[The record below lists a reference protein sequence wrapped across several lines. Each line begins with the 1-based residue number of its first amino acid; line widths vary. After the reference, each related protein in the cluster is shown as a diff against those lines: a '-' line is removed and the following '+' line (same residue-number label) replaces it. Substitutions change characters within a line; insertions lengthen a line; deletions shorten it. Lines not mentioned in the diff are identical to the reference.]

1 MVHYHENSIGLFI
14 NPILAQ
20 LSWYTR
26 YVMKQPIPPMDGL
39 VLLSRLKETNR
50 RSKAANNNP
59 LGTAITPHD
68 DKLIFLEKF
77 ADYIEK
83 WQENSSY
90 FGFTRQ
96 TAKVLITT
104 LRSQAMLMR
113 DLFSDGFLYVMTR
126 RLQSDPIENRFSQY
140 RQMSG
145 GRFLVSLREMQSSQ
159 RILACRSLLMTG
171 VDVWNVCKCNQED
184 EALQEFMSTLADQ
197 ETEIME
203 ASLCKDSEEVAHFI
217 AGFAVKNILQKTNCV
232 ECGSKMISEEDN
244 VADGYTEILSRGRLI
259 KPSASVSYAISSCFA
274 QIDHINELIPS
285 SSVRKFCKE
294 ALEKYAPQTAS
305 SCEAHEDSNR
315 KAMIKIVINIYF
327 NNK

>member
-1 MVHYHENSIGLFI
+1 
-14 NPILAQ
+14 
-20 LSWYTR
+20 
-26 YVMKQPIPPMDGL
+26 MKQPIPPMDGL

-50 RSKAANNNP
+50 RSKEANNNP

-96 TAKVLITT
+96 TAKALITT

-217 AGFAVKNILQKTNCV
+217 AGFAVKNILQKINCV
-232 ECGSKMISEEDN
+232 D
-244 VADGYTEILSRGRLI
+244 DFR
-259 KPSASVSYAISSCFA
+259 
-274 QIDHINELIPS
+274 
-285 SSVRKFCKE
+285 
-294 ALEKYAPQTAS
+294 
-305 SCEAHEDSNR
+305 
-315 KAMIKIVINIYF
+315 
-327 NNK
+327 